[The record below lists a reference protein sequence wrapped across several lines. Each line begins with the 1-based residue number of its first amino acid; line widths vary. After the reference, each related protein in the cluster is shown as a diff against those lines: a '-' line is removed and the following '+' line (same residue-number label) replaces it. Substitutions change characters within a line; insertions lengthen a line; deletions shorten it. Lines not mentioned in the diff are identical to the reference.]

1 MLPESISEEVIAFCK
16 SLASGERE
24 KLVFKKQVFSGI
36 PNSWLATQSSLQA
49 LAAKKIPSWDT
60 IPGLV
65 YPDKEALEQCTSELV
80 ASWKKSLVPRETDLL
95 ADLSAGLGV
104 DGFSLAADISNLVL
118 FDPDE
123 NRAKFLVHN
132 ANKIRQLSTEVI
144 CGPATDVH
152 LETLAEGK
160 KCPFFYVDPDRRN
173 VEGKRLSHWRE
184 CQPDVSRIY
193 EVLKKTSAR
202 LLVKF
207 SPLDD
212 PEEICEALGG
222 AKAVYVVSVHN
233 EVKEVLILWD
243 FSALTETTDYYACN
257 LLRSGEV
264 DCRKIPI
271 QLLGRPLPGRAQK
284 GHFLLDPWAA
294 LRKGR
299 FSKCMAEEAGWTKLS
314 GTARLFSVGDIPEFF
329 PGRIFRIEDIID
341 GLSSFGKQHSGMD
354 FHVISRNFPETAEQ
368 IRKQFKW
375 TERGNEFIICFCND
389 AGEKVILKTKLM
401 D

>member
-1 MLPESISEEVIAFCK
+1 MLPESLNEQVIAFCK
-16 SLASGERE
+16 ALAPGEIE

-49 LAAKKIPSWDT
+49 IAAKKIPSWDK

-65 YPDKEALEQCTSELV
+65 YPDKEALEQCTSEIV
-80 ASWKKSLVPRETDLL
+80 ASWKKSLVPKETDLL

-104 DGFSLAADISNLVL
+104 DGFTLAADISNLVL
-118 FDPDE
+118 FEPDE
-123 NRAKFLVHN
+123 NRGKYLVHN
-132 ANKIRQLSTEVI
+132 ATKIRPSSTQVI
-144 CGPATDVH
+144 CGPASDKD
-152 LETLAEGK
+152 LEALVAGK
-160 KCPFFYVDPDRRN
+160 KSPFFYVDPDRRN
-173 VEGKRLSHWRE
+173 VEGKRLSHWRD

-193 EVLKKTSAR
+193 AVLKNTPAR

-212 PEEICEALGG
+212 PEEICAALLG
-222 AKAVYVVSVHN
+222 AKEVYIVSVHN
-233 EVKEVLILWD
+233 EVKEVLVLWD

-257 LLRSGEV
+257 LLRSGQL
-264 DCRKIPI
+264 DCRKIPV
-271 QLLGRPLPGRAQK
+271 QLSGRPLPGRAQK

-299 FSKCMAEEAGWTKLS
+299 FSKCMAEEARWTQIS
-314 GTARLFSVGDIPEFF
+314 GNARLYSAADLPLFF
-329 PGRIFRIEDIID
+329 PGRIFRIEDIIA

-354 FHVISRNFPETAEQ
+354 FHVISRNFLETAEQ

-375 TERGNEFIICFCND
+375 TERGNDFIICFCND
-389 AGEKVILKTKLM
+389 AGEKVILKTKLL

>member
-1 MLPESISEEVIAFCK
+1 MLPESLNEQVIAYCK
-16 SLASGERE
+16 ALAPGEIE

-36 PNSWLATQSSLQA
+36 PNSWIATQSSLQA
-49 LAAKKIPSWDT
+49 LAAKKIPSWDK

-65 YPDKEALEQCTSELV
+65 YPDKEALEQCTSETV
-80 ASWKKSLVPRETDLL
+80 AFWKKSLVPKETALL

-104 DGFSLAADISNLVL
+104 DGFMLATEISNLVL
-118 FDPDE
+118 FEPDE
-123 NRAKFLVHN
+123 NRAKYLVHN
-132 ANKIRQLSTEVI
+132 ASKIRPSSTQVI
-144 CGPATDVH
+144 CGPASDSD
-152 LETLAEGK
+152 LEALVAGK
-160 KCPFFYVDPDRRN
+160 KSPFFYVDPDRRN
-173 VEGKRLSHWRE
+173 VEGKRLSHWRD
-184 CQPDVSRIY
+184 CQPDVSQIY
-193 EVLKKTSAR
+193 AVLKNTPAR

-212 PEEICEALGG
+212 PEEICAALLG
-222 AKAVYVVSVHN
+222 AKEVYIVSVHN
-233 EVKEVLILWD
+233 EVKEVLVLWD
-243 FSALTETTDYYACN
+243 FSALTESTEYYACN
-257 LLRSGEV
+257 LLRSGQI
-264 DCRKIPI
+264 DCRKIPV
-271 QLLGRPLPGRAQK
+271 QLLGRPMPGRAQK

-299 FSKCMAEEAGWTKLS
+299 FSKCMAEEGGWTQIS
-314 GTARLFSVGDIPEFF
+314 GNARLYSAADLPLFF

-375 TERGNEFIICFCND
+375 TERGNDFIICFCND